1 MAAPPKTKPPY
12 VAGASVAPTD
22 AGPAE
27 AMQQQLDLLQT
38 NIDALWTRY
47 DEGMG
52 KDERG
57 ALVDLSAALV
67 DLELERS
74 DLKLKLE
81 GLKVT
86 SPRWDA
92 ILATLR
98 VVNADMTEGMKTL
111 KAIIKA
117 VTLAQNAVKAIKGVA
132 GALL

>member
-1 MAAPPKTKPPY
+1 MAAPPKKPPY
-12 VAGASVAPTD
+12 VPGASVASAD

-27 AMQQQLDLLQT
+27 AMQLQLDLLQK

-52 KDERG
+52 KEERG
-57 ALVDLSAALV
+57 ALVDLSAVLV

-81 GLKVT
+81 AIKVT

-98 VVNADMTEGMKTL
+98 VVNADLADGMRTL